1 MLDLLRLFRV
11 VNEMIFVVIGAL
23 LLWVAFAGRFL
34 FDPPQPSWLILA
46 GVVIVWG
53 IYTWRRARRIA
64 PPRTRL
70 AMKIGGGSV
79 ALVGLIMASLAWAPL
94 AWAAALLGTA
104 GGIFVVRGLVTA
116 VILALPS

>member
-34 FDPPQPSWLILA
+34 FDPRQPSWLILA
-46 GVVIVWG
+46 GVVIAWG
-53 IYTWRRARRIA
+53 IYTWRRASRIA
-64 PPRTRL
+64 ATRTRL

-79 ALVGLIMASLAWAPL
+79 ALVGLIMASLAWAPF
-94 AWAAALLGTA
+94 AWAGALLGTA

-116 VILALPS
+116 VILALPA